1 MPRPTLYKYLID
13 GIHLQNKFIV
23 DSEFPDL
30 ALRVTPTGKVWMLRE
45 KEKTA
50 KGRPIWTRIPGDLG
64 IAGKGE
70 TSLEDARK
78 VAAQLLALG
87 GAREAKKAAKREAE
101 AAANK
106 LVTFGEIALMWFRD
120 WQTIEVRRPDSVD
133 NNRSYMTTLE
143 WKSTEKLEKSALWN
157 KPIRE
162 VSIDDITL
170 WQNTILRTPDQAN
183 NALWVLKKVFEF
195 ARLHKYVDS
204 DIAAGHNE

>member
-1 MPRPTLYKYLID
+1 
-13 GIHLQNKFIV
+13 
-23 DSEFPDL
+23 
-30 ALRVTPTGKVWMLRE
+30 
-45 KEKTA
+45 
-50 KGRPIWTRIPGDLG
+50 
-64 IAGKGE
+64 
-70 TSLEDARK
+70 
-78 VAAQLLALG
+78 
-87 GAREAKKAAKREAE
+87 
-101 AAANK
+101 
-106 LVTFGEIALMWFRD
+106 MWFRD